1 MIDLRNRALPDTITI
16 QGRAFSIYTD
26 FRVWLDF
33 GEKIKNPNTKLRELT
48 FVFNGPVPNCNF
60 LKELIDFYR
69 NDNATPNKDMA
80 TDSDDTLVDY
90 ILDGE
95 YIYASFMYDYGI
107 DLIDNVYNGGI
118 SGEMGY
124 NRGDEGY
131 FNNNCYFNINYP
143 SLSSNN
149 GYSKIKTIMGFRGY
163 KKPSKNY
170 DINKEREKL
179 KRIWSLDEL
188 LTQEEIDALE
198 EFNNL

>member
-69 NDNATPNKDMA
+69 NDNATPNKDIS
-80 TDSDDTLVDY
+80 TDSDDTIVDY

-107 DLIDNVYNGGI
+107 DLIDIEY
-118 SGEMGY
+118 MHWHK
-124 NRGDEGY
+124 
-131 FNNNCYFNINYP
+131 FKALFL
-143 SLSSNN
+143 SLSEN
-149 GYSKIKTIMGFRGY
+149 SKIKTIMSFRGY
-163 KKPSKNY
+163 KKPPKNY
-170 DINKEREKL
+170 DIHKEREKL

-188 LTQEEIDALE
+188 LTQEELDALE